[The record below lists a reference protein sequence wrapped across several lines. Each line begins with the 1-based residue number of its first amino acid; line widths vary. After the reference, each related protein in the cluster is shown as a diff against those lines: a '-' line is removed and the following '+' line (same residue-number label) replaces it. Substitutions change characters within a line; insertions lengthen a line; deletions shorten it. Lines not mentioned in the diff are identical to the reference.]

1 MDDASLDLRQTPTSD
16 IPAVVL
22 GRFSAL
28 ERGAG
33 FVLLTDDEPTGVLEL
48 LQEQRSG
55 AFEWHPLLEGPPEWR
70 VVVARRRVDRAR
82 RQVMEFMT
90 TDHHRIHALLHE
102 LLVLAQ
108 QGGREELRSKLEHLE
123 TGLRKHFAMEE
134 EILFPVI
141 AAKLGTPRGP
151 AALLRDEHLL
161 AYQMLDT
168 LKRLCEPPERR
179 DELLQLTRGLRDMLA
194 NHSGIEER
202 ILYAVTDLLLSAEER
217 DELVRRCQRV

>member
-1 MDDASLDLRQTPTSD
+1 MDTSLDLRQTPTSD
-16 IPAVVL
+16 IPSVVL
-22 GRFSAL
+22 DRFSAL
-28 ERGAG
+28 ERGTG
-33 FVLLTDDEPTGVLEL
+33 FVLLTDDEPTGVLDL

-70 VVVARRRVDRAR
+70 VVVARRRANKPR

-90 TDHHRIHALLHE
+90 ADHHRIHE
-102 LLVLAQ
+102 LLRELLALAQ
-108 QGGREELRSKLEHLE
+108 KGDHGQLRSKLEHLE

-141 AAKLGTPRGP
+141 AAKLGAPRGP

-161 AYQMLDT
+161 AFEMLERI
-168 LKRLCEPPERR
+168 KHLCQLSERR
-179 DELLQLTRGLRDMLA
+179 EEILQLTRGLRDLLA

-202 ILYAVTDLLLSAEER
+202 ILYAVTDLLLGEEER